1 VKKILLLGLLFMISG
16 LIITYLV
23 VSTFLK
29 INQTFTKIQEET
41 ETMLV
46 TKKNMIYSSSL
57 IGAVLIVIGFYLIKR
72 GFTESS

>member
-1 VKKILLLGLLFMISG
+1 MISG